1 MLSVAHNIVVEGDLM
16 VKMFLERLLC
26 LFLVC
31 RYARYVN
38 DNAETSKRRG
48 KEREKK
54 MQIQAK
60 RYIYMY
66 IPLSMMGG
74 GRYLDPGWVQK
85 TGTEPLTST

>member
-38 DNAETSKRRG
+38 SSVNDNAETCSVNDSATVQSKRIG
-48 KEREKK
+48 
-54 MQIQAK
+54 
-60 RYIYMY
+60 
-66 IPLSMMGG
+66 
-74 GRYLDPGWVQK
+74 
-85 TGTEPLTST
+85 